1 MTQPPLTPEEL
12 DDAIAA
18 AQPKPGDNTFFGV
31 FFDYLAD
38 FGEGLDGTSI
48 ELAHAS
54 IGADGNPSKQH
65 VGRAVGLGRRIE
77 FDEGRDDERLI
88 SAYDRQLLKSELK
101 GGSDE
106 SEETERVVVESLREA
121 NLLSSA
127 LVGPDGNPTGYHT
140 LAIDVDLPV
149 RVRETDTEGH
159 YHLFIDAPMPW
170 ETYSKLLDALVE
182 AGIVEEGFAGASKS
196 REATHLRLPWIHKLL
211 PDDRLTF
218 TAAGEE
224 VIPPPPSVL
233 ISSDGRP
240 VHNQIAFPETEAAH
254 IEFDPEAYVVEYVD
268 GKGVLRRRK

>member
-1 MTQPPLTPEEL
+1 VTQPPLTPEEL

-18 AQPKPGDNTFFGV
+18 QKPAPGDNTFFGT
-31 FFDYLAD
+31 FFDYLSHV
-38 FGEGLDGTSI
+38 GEGLDGTSI
-48 ELAHAS
+48 ELSHAS
-54 IGADGNPSKQH
+54 IGADGNPETQH
-65 VGRAVGLGRRIE
+65 IGRAVRLARRIDIE
-77 FDEGRDDERLI
+77 EWPSAI

-127 LVGPDGNPTGYHT
+127 LVGPDGEPTGYHT

-196 REATHLRLPWIHKLL
+196 REATHLRLPWVHKLL
-211 PDDRLTF
+211 PDDELTF
-218 TAAGEE
+218 TAAS
-224 VIPPPPSVL
+224 PPPPSVL

-254 IEFDPEAYVVEYVD
+254 IEFDPESYVVEYVD